1 MHHSFYASMQL
12 LQQPQVLVK
21 KGWKVLVVL
30 LLGLMVVAG
39 SLGGVL
45 SIFIGESESS
55 TDSQAPIGF
64 YGGNVGLSP
73 ETE

>member
-21 KGWKVLVVL
+21 RGWKFLVVL

-39 SLGGVL
+39 SLGGSQFL
-45 SIFIGESESS
+45 SERVRV
-55 TDSQAPIGF
+55 APIVRHQSVF
-64 YGGNVGLSP
+64 
-73 ETE
+73 TEAMSG